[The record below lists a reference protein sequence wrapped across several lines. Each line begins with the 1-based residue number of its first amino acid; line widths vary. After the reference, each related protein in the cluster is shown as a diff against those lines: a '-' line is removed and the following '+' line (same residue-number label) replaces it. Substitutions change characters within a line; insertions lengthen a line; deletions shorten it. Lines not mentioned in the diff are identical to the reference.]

1 MQQQT
6 SYAAKMSPS
15 AAPVQN
21 LLAAI
26 VESSKDAIISTT
38 LDGVITSWNS
48 SAERM
53 FGYDADEVIGK
64 NISLITPPELREDQ
78 RRIAVQV
85 QTGQTIKHYKTLCKG
100 KDGQYIDINVT
111 VSPVCDSN
119 GQIIGTSHI
128 MQDIT
133 KQQIIEAQLQA
144 YMKELKNSNQD
155 LHSFA
160 HIASHD
166 LKEPLRGLSG
176 LSSILREDY
185 GHKLDTDGVGLLNRI
200 TSLCGRMDNLINNLL
215 YFSELENEKS
225 ATQETDLNDIIK
237 GIRQMMEFSLKE
249 KNAQIIVPH
258 PLPRVVCNST
268 RITEVFR
275 NLITNAINH
284 NDKTQPMVE
293 IGFLENM
300 ETRQGPEKNVF
311 YVRDN
316 GMGIEPQYQHM
327 IFAMFKKAPTP
338 QTKDVPAAPGTGVG
352 LAFTK
357 KIIER
362 HKGRIWL
369 ESEPG
374 KGTTFYFTINQKDP
388 VRG

>member
-1 MQQQT
+1 M
-6 SYAAKMSPS
+6 PPP

-38 LDGVITSWNS
+38 LDGIITSWNS
-48 SAERM
+48 TAEHM
-53 FGYDADEVIGK
+53 FGYSADQVIGR
-64 NISLITPPELREDQ
+64 NISLITPPELQEDQ
-78 RRIAVQV
+78 RRIAIQV
-85 QTGQTIKHYKTLCKG
+85 QTGKAVKHYKTLRKN

-111 VSPVCDSN
+111 VSPICGSD
-119 GQIIGTSHI
+119 GEIIGTSRI

-133 KQQIIEAQLQA
+133 QQQIIETQLQG
-144 YMKELKNSNQD
+144 YLKELENSNQD

-160 HIASHD
+160 HVASHD

-185 GHKLDTDGVGLLNRI
+185 GDKLDTDGVGLLNRI

-225 ATQETDLNDIIK
+225 ATQETDLNEIIK
-237 GIRQMMEFSLKE
+237 GIRQMLEFSLKE
-249 KNAQIIVPH
+249 KNAQIVVPR
-258 PLPRVVCNST
+258 PLPRIVCNST

-275 NLITNAINH
+275 NLITNALNH
-284 NDKTQPMVE
+284 NDKKEPLVE
-293 IGFLENM
+293 IGFLEKV
-300 ETRQGPEKNVF
+300 ETHSGPEKNVF

-316 GMGIEPQYQHM
+316 GPGIEPQYQHM
-327 IFAMFKKAPTP
+327 IFAMFKRAPTP
-338 QTKDVPAAPGTGVG
+338 KAKVPPAKPGTGVG

-374 KGTTFYFTINQKDP
+374 KGSTFYFTLSPKDP
-388 VRG
+388 ARE